1 MPQQRPPAQQRPPTQ
16 QPQAYRPPPP
26 QRPPG
31 HPQYRQP
38 PPYQQAPPPVVAAS
52 DVEVIEEFEAYEE
65 EISEEEFL
73 AEKRALRR
81 RRVAGMAGATV
92 MGVLAAIIVFAL
104 LFDGSILPTLYDN
117 FEPTELES
125 SNLVAPGIPT
135 WDPELGDAPPTPTA
149 GLAAEARY
157 TITWQ
162 TTSVFVGRG
171 GTMRVNIT
179 NSGQTDIYVKTVR
192 LVPEWADPLAWYGT
206 TMGRYVSPGQE
217 VHIGLLG
224 FSGPAAAG
232 PYDYNFEIDLM
243 AVRRVTSTWAD
254 LDPSSHDT
262 FSMDVLPATPVPGY
276 TQYMNDKDIYRKVND
291 LMQPGDPRVAELAN
305 EVRAG
310 LGDSYNVYWIA
321 SLFDWALENLEY
333 VSDPSDDDI
342 WSPPGD
348 TCDSEEGDCEDYS
361 ILLSSVIEHW
371 GGNSR
376 FYIISGHA
384 FSAAYVGGPEMDTLA
399 VANALNNYYGT
410 SARYSW
416 FKDDKGYWI
425 ILDGTSSQ
433 YVGGLP
439 YNGVAIDNQ
448 GGWDIIDTE
457 YLYITDI
464 YPDYPE

>member
-1 MPQQRPPAQQRPPTQ
+1 MPQQQPPAQ

-26 QRPPG
+26 QRPPVQS
-31 HPQYRQP
+31 QYRP
-38 PPYQQAPPPVVAAS
+38 PPPRQQTPPPVAPAS
-52 DVEVIEEFEAYEE
+52 DVEVIEEFEAYDE
-65 EISEEEFL
+65 EISEEEFI

-104 LFDGSILPTLYDN
+104 LFDSSILPPLYDN

-125 SNLVAPGIPT
+125 SNLVAPGIPA
-135 WDPELGDAPPTPTA
+135 WDPELGDAPPTPTDIGGPA
-149 GLAAEARY
+149 DARY
-157 TITWQ
+157 TITWL

-171 GTMRVNIT
+171 GSMRVNIT
-179 NSGQTDIYVKTVR
+179 NSGQTDIYVESVR
-192 LVPEWADPLAWYGT
+192 LVPEWANPLDWYGT

-224 FSGPAAAG
+224 FPGPAIAG

-243 AVRRVTSTWAD
+243 AKRRVTGTWAD

-262 FSMDVLPATPVPGY
+262 FSMDVLPATPVAGY

-291 LMQPGDPRVAELAN
+291 LMQPGDPRVAALAN

-342 WSPPGD
+342 WSPPGE
-348 TCDSEEGDCEDYS
+348 TCDSEQGDCEDYS

-384 FSAAYVGGPEMDTLA
+384 FAAAYVGGPEMDTLA
-399 VANALNNYYGT
+399 VANALNKYYGT

-433 YVGGLP
+433 YIGGLP

-448 GGWDIIDTE
+448 GGWDISDTE

-464 YPDYPE
+464 YPNYPE